1 MLVALLLALGLIAA
15 ACGGSSSSNNNSTS
29 GGGTPQKGG
38 TLTLSA
44 EQFPAAL
51 NLNLAAY
58 NLAWD
63 SYMLDPV
70 ILGAYQVQPDF
81 SYKPMLLSK
90 EAEVDTGPP
99 FSVTYSIRPDA
110 QWSDGVP
117 VTAKDFEFTWKVF
130 INPKFDVASRDGYD
144 DIASDQIIDD
154 HTIKF
159 TFKKNFAPWKS
170 LFSGSE
176 GVLPEHVLAGQDFNK
191 VWNNCICDPKTGK
204 PIGDG
209 PFLITD
215 FKKNQQV
222 VEERN
227 DNWWGRHA
235 PYLDKIVF
243 PYTPDINTE
252 IQSLKSGES
261 DVIYPTAQEEL
272 TQFVN
277 ADGYGYTT
285 TAGTFWNHLD
295 FNEESPTQP
304 LLKQLWL
311 RQAIAYAINRD
322 QIVEKLV
329 KPLDPQAETL
339 QNLLYVANQ
348 AEYQPHFQTY
358 NYDPAKAKQL
368 LESHGCKM
376 GSDGFYSCNGQELTI
391 GYKSTSGNELRE
403 LIFQIVQQELK
414 AVGINVQNQFGEAA
428 VVFGTKGLV
437 GGKYDLF
444 QFGWV
449 GNPDP
454 FSGFSIWECG
464 GDQNYQKSC
473 TPEADKLLEQ
483 SNTELDATKRAAL
496 INQADALYAKDLPVL
511 PLFQSPDFIA
521 FHDNVHGLQNN
532 ATQEGPLWNAA
543 DVWIDQ
549 GK

>member
-1 MLVALLLALGLIAA
+1 MGSSRRRSTMLVALLLALGLIAA

-227 DNWWGRHA
+227 DNWWGPHA
-235 PYLDKIVF
+235 PYRDKIVF
-243 PYTPDINTE
+243 P
-252 IQSLKSGES
+252 
-261 DVIYPTAQEEL
+261 
-272 TQFVN
+272 
-277 ADGYGYTT
+277 
-285 TAGTFWNHLD
+285 
-295 FNEESPTQP
+295 
-304 LLKQLWL
+304 
-311 RQAIAYAINRD
+311 
-322 QIVEKLV
+322 
-329 KPLDPQAETL
+329 
-339 QNLLYVANQ
+339 
-348 AEYQPHFQTY
+348 
-358 NYDPAKAKQL
+358 
-368 LESHGCKM
+368 
-376 GSDGFYSCNGQELTI
+376 
-391 GYKSTSGNELRE
+391 
-403 LIFQIVQQELK
+403 
-414 AVGINVQNQFGEAA
+414 
-428 VVFGTKGLV
+428 
-437 GGKYDLF
+437 
-444 QFGWV
+444 
-449 GNPDP
+449 
-454 FSGFSIWECG
+454 
-464 GDQNYQKSC
+464 
-473 TPEADKLLEQ
+473 
-483 SNTELDATKRAAL
+483 
-496 INQADALYAKDLPVL
+496 
-511 PLFQSPDFIA
+511 
-521 FHDNVHGLQNN
+521 
-532 ATQEGPLWNAA
+532 
-543 DVWIDQ
+543 
-549 GK
+549 